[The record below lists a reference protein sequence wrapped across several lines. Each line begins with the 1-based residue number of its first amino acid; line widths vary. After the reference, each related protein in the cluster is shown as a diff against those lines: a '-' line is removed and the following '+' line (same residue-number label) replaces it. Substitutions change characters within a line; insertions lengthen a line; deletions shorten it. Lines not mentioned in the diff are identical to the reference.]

1 MFGIGMPEMI
11 MILVIALIVL
21 GPKKL
26 PDIAKGL
33 GRAFNEFKKATTDFK
48 ESMGIDDE
56 LNDVKQAFDEM
67 NKDIKETIDI
77 KPPLNNE
84 PLSTSDNTDIKK
96 EPKKESEKKDT
107 DKSTD
112 AD

>member
-11 MILVIALIVL
+11 MILVIALIVI

-26 PDIAKGL
+26 PDIAKAL
-33 GRAFNEFKKATTDFK
+33 GRAFNEFKKATNDFK

-56 LNDVKQAFDEM
+56 LNNVKNAFDEL
-67 NKDIKETIDI
+67 NKDIKETIDVTPSLKSEEFI
-77 KPPLNNE
+77 
-84 PLSTSDNTDIKK
+84 TSEIDNINK
-96 EPKKESEKKDT
+96 EPQKDTT

-112 AD
+112 AE